1 MRRMRMIG
9 QLDSQTKA
17 RDFGDYLF
25 VQGIDNQIER
35 DKDGLWSVW
44 IHREE
49 DLDRGRALLNNYSA
63 NPNDPRFQN
72 HARAADEL
80 REQKRR
86 EQEEYQKR
94 VKKGKQMFAP
104 MAAYGFGP
112 VTFVLIFISVVVFI
126 FENIRGENWVNMLF
140 ITQPTYATGLG
151 MWQEFLN
158 RLAHFNELF
167 PEVRSGQVWR
177 LITPIFL
184 HFGFLHIFFNMLW
197 LRDLGSM
204 IEARQGS
211 LLLIIQ
217 VLVIAVISNVSEFLF
232 VGSGFGGMSGVVY
245 GLFGYIWIR
254 GRMDRAS
261 GLFLHPTTVWMM
273 IIWLFVCMIG
283 VMGQVANAA
292 HATGLLVGMAWGW
305 ISAMLRRFQ

>member
-1 MRRMRMIG
+1 MRMIG
-9 QLDSQTKA
+9 HLDSEAKA

-63 NPNDPRFQN
+63 NPSDPRFQN
-72 HARAADEL
+72 HARAAEEL

-86 EQEEYQKR
+86 ELEEYQKR
-94 VKKGKQMFAP
+94 VKKGKQLFP
-104 MAAYGFGP
+104 QLTAYGFGP
-112 VTFVLIFISVVVFI
+112 VTFILIFICVVVFI
-126 FENIRGENWVNMLF
+126 GELLHAKFVNSLFLTDYDLQNIGE
-140 ITQPTYATGLG
+140 LG
-151 MWQEFLN
+151 IWQACMA
-158 RLAHFNELF
+158 RLTHLNELL

-177 LITPIFL
+177 LVTPIFMHSTSML
-184 HFGFLHIFFNMLW
+184 LHIFFNMLW

-211 LLLIIQ
+211 LLLITQ
-217 VLVIAVISNVSEFLF
+217 VLIMAVISNFAEFLF
-232 VGSGFGGMSGVVY
+232 VGGAFYGMSGVVY

-283 VMGQVANAA
+283 VMGPIANAA

-305 ISAMLRRFQ
+305 LSAILRRK